1 MEELFESLTGLV
13 AVVCSLGIPII
24 VILMVFIRK
33 MKKDNREKEVR
44 QLIIENHVDPE
55 TAKLLIDEPRKEKE
69 PRKLGAVNLDTLRT
83 ACILL
88 GLGLGALINW
98 VIEGVGFNLGS
109 IYFWLIIAFGIGVG
123 LLCSFLTEMH
133 LYKKYGEKQAPDET
147 ELAEK

>member
-1 MEELFESLTGLV
+1 MEAFFDNLTGLV

-24 VILMVFIRK
+24 VIIMVYIRK
-33 MKKDNREKEVR
+33 MKRDRQQKEVR

-55 TAKLLIDEPRKEKE
+55 TAKLLIDKPEKAKE

-88 GLGLGALINW
+88 GLGFGALINK
-98 VIEGVGFNLGS
+98 VIEGVGFNLSS

-123 LLCSFLTEMH
+123 LLCSFLVEMK
-133 LYKKYGEKQAPDET
+133 LFKKYGKDSEIADET
-147 ELAEK
+147 RKLS

>member
-1 MEELFESLTGLV
+1 MEELFDSFRDIL
-13 AVVCSLGIPII
+13 A
-24 VILMVFIRK
+24 VILIFGLPVIAVLMAFISSIL
-33 MKKDNREKEVR
+33 KKKREKEIR
-44 QLIIENHVDPE
+44 QMIIENHVDPE
-55 TAKLLIDEPRKEKE
+55 TAKLLVAEPKKPKRE
-69 PRKLGAVNLDTLRT
+69 LGPVDLGTLRT

-133 LYKKYGEKQAPDET
+133 LYKKYGEKQPSEET
-147 ELAEK
+147 EPEEK